1 MFIYLNPLNNYVI
14 KIIFHKFKLQGD
26 QTMLAKRIIPCLDC
40 DLNVPHGRVVKG
52 VEFKQIRYAGEPVEL
67 ATRYYEEG
75 ADEIVFLDITASH
88 ERRET
93 MTDVIKATTENVFVP
108 ICVGG
113 GIRKPEDYVNMLKAG
128 ADKCSTNTAAIHNPD
143 LINEASKVVGSQ
155 ACVIGID
162 AKRRYIE
169 NPKESDDK
177 IIIET
182 DKGYCWYDCSI
193 YGGREFTS
201 MDAIAWAIECEER
214 GAGEIL
220 LTSMDRDGTKDGYDN
235 YLNRAISEAVNI
247 PVIASGGGGNPE
259 HIYDAFAVGKADA
272 ALAASIFHYK
282 EYPVSAV
289 KEYLKNRGIP
299 VRY

>member
-1 MFIYLNPLNNYVI
+1 
-14 KIIFHKFKLQGD
+14 
-26 QTMLAKRIIPCLDC
+26 MLAKRIIPCLDC

-52 VEFKQIRYAGEPVEL
+52 VEFKQIRYAGEPVDL

-75 ADEIVFLDITASH
+75 ADEIIFLDITASH

-162 AKRRYIE
+162 AKRRYVE

-182 DKGYCWYDCSI
+182 DKGYCWFDCSI
-193 YGGREFTS
+193 YGGREFTGI
-201 MDAIAWAIECEER
+201 DAIAWAIECEER

-235 YLNRAISEAVNI
+235 YLNKAISEAVNI
-247 PVIASGGGGNPE
+247 PVIASGGVGNPE
-259 HIYDAFAVGKADA
+259 HIYDAFVVGKADA
-272 ALAASIFHYK
+272 ALAASIFHFN
-282 EYPVSAV
+282 EYSVGSV
-289 KEYLKNRGIP
+289 KEYLKEKGIP
-299 VRY
+299 VRL